1 MNITMRTS
9 APPPKVQGGAR
20 HAEVDAALR
29 SLTVGEWY
37 DIDERPAHTSRATS
51 LAFHHR
57 AKALGMH
64 LDTVVEAGH
73 CSLVVRSKSESEA
86 PTASAKSEATAS
98 EATASE
104 APTAITKGK
113 AA

>member
-1 MNITMRTS
+1 MQITMRTS

-37 DIDERPAHTSRATS
+37 DIDERPTHTSRATS

-73 CSLVVRSKSESEA
+73 CSLVVRSKSESA
-86 PTASAKSEATAS
+86 TASATLTAS
-98 EATASE
+98 ATASE
-104 APTAITKGK
+104 APTASAKGK
-113 AA
+113 VDRAA